1 MVGLLEGGRLAR
13 GRQLGC
19 PVASAATIVEA
30 ASAAGTEPLVRTR
43 TVNPNSVAPPAGNY
57 SHAVRL
63 ELDGATLVFVSGQL
77 PLDAQGRLVGEGD
90 MARQTEQVF
99 ENLRAILEA
108 TGAGF
113 GDVVRVGSYLTDL
126 SQLAAM
132 REVRARYLA
141 GEPPASTLV
150 GVSGLVLPGA
160 LLEVELVAAVGR
172 D

>member
-1 MVGLLEGGRLAR
+1 V
-13 GRQLGC
+13 
-19 PVASAATIVEA
+19 
-30 ASAAGTEPLVRTR
+30 AGTEPLVRTR
-43 TVNPNSVAPPAGNY
+43 TVNPDSIAPPAGNY

-108 TGAGF
+108 NGASF
-113 GDVVRVGSYLTDL
+113 RDVVRIGSYLTDL

-132 REVRARYLA
+132 REVRVRSE
-141 GEPPASTLV
+141 EPPASTLV

-160 LLEVELVAAVGR
+160 LLEVELVAAVAR

>member
-1 MVGLLEGGRLAR
+1 M
-13 GRQLGC
+13 
-19 PVASAATIVEA
+19 
-30 ASAAGTEPLVRTR
+30 RTR
-43 TVNPNSVAPPAGNY
+43 TVNPDSIAPPAGNY

-63 ELDGATLVFVSGQL
+63 ELDGAALVFVSGQL

-108 TGAGF
+108 NGASF
-113 GDVVRVGSYLTDL
+113 RDVVRIGSYLTDL
-126 SQLAAM
+126 SQLAGM
-132 REVRARYLA
+132 REVRVRYLA
-141 GEPPASTLV
+141 EEPPASTLV

-160 LLEVELVAAVGR
+160 LLEVELVAAVAR

>member
-1 MVGLLEGGRLAR
+1 
-13 GRQLGC
+13 
-19 PVASAATIVEA
+19 
-30 ASAAGTEPLVRTR
+30 VRTR
-43 TVNPNSVAPPAGNY
+43 TVNPDSVAPPAGNY

-108 TGAGF
+108 NGASF
-113 GDVVRVGSYLTDL
+113 RDVVRIGSYLTDL

-132 REVRARYLA
+132 REVRVRSE
-141 GEPPASTLV
+141 EPPASTLV

-160 LLEVELVAAVGR
+160 LLEVELVAAVG
-172 D
+172 

>member
-1 MVGLLEGGRLAR
+1 M
-13 GRQLGC
+13 
-19 PVASAATIVEA
+19 
-30 ASAAGTEPLVRTR
+30 EPLVRTR
-43 TVNPNSVAPPAGNY
+43 TVNPASIAPPAGNY

-108 TGAGF
+108 NGASF
-113 GDVVRVGSYLTDL
+113 RDVVKVGSYVTDM

-132 REVRARYLA
+132 REVRVRYLA
-141 GEPPASTLV
+141 EEPPASTLV
-150 GVSGLVLPGA
+150 GVSGLVLPEA
-160 LLEVELVAAVGR
+160 LLEVEWSPPSPGTERSRPWPHSPSAGWA
-172 D
+172 

>member
-1 MVGLLEGGRLAR
+1 MRLAR
-13 GRQLGC
+13 WSSGSVC
-19 PVASAATIVEA
+19 PIIVEA
-30 ASAAGTEPLVRTR
+30 APAAGTEPLVRTR
-43 TVNPNSVAPPAGNY
+43 TVNPDSIAPPAGNY

-77 PLDAQGRLVGEGD
+77 PLDAEGRLVGEGD

-108 TGAGF
+108 NGASF
-113 GDVVRVGSYLTDL
+113 RDVVKVGSYVTDM

-132 REVRARYLA
+132 REVRVRYLA
-141 GEPPASTLV
+141 EEPPASTLV
-150 GVSGLVLPGA
+150 GVSGLVLPDA
-160 LLEVELVAAVGR
+160 LLEVDVVAAVAR

>member
-1 MVGLLEGGRLAR
+1 M
-13 GRQLGC
+13 
-19 PVASAATIVEA
+19 
-30 ASAAGTEPLVRTR
+30 RTR
-43 TVNPNSVAPPAGNY
+43 TVNPDTVAPPVGSY

-63 ELDGATLVFVSGQL
+63 ELDGAALLFVSGQL

-108 TGAGF
+108 NGATF
-113 GDVVRVGSYLTDL
+113 RDVVKIGSYLTDL

-141 GEPPASTLV
+141 VEPPASTLV
-150 GVSGLVLPGA
+150 GVAGLVLPEA
-160 LLEVELVAAVGR
+160 LLEVEVVAAVAT
-172 D
+172 

>member
-1 MVGLLEGGRLAR
+1 V
-13 GRQLGC
+13 
-19 PVASAATIVEA
+19 
-30 ASAAGTEPLVRTR
+30 AGTEPLVRTR
-43 TVNPNSVAPPAGNY
+43 TVNPDSIAPPAGNY

-63 ELDGATLVFVSGQL
+63 ELEEVTLVFVSGQL

-108 TGAGF
+108 NGAGF
-113 GDVVRVGSYLTDL
+113 RDVVRVGSYLTDL

-132 REVRARYLA
+132 REVRGRYLA

-160 LLEVELVAAVGR
+160 LLEVELVAAVAR

>member
-1 MVGLLEGGRLAR
+1 
-13 GRQLGC
+13 
-19 PVASAATIVEA
+19 
-30 ASAAGTEPLVRTR
+30 VRTR
-43 TVNPNSVAPPAGNY
+43 TVNPDSIAPPAGNY

-63 ELDGATLVFVSGQL
+63 ELDGAALVFVSGQL
-77 PLDAQGRLVGEGD
+77 PLDTQGRLVGEGD

-108 TGAGF
+108 NGAGF
-113 GDVVRVGSYLTDL
+113 RDVVRVGSYLTDL

-132 REVRARYLA
+132 REVRVRYLA
-141 GEPPASTLV
+141 EEPPASTLV

-160 LLEVELVAAVGR
+160 LLEVELVAAVAR

>member
-1 MVGLLEGGRLAR
+1 
-13 GRQLGC
+13 
-19 PVASAATIVEA
+19 
-30 ASAAGTEPLVRTR
+30 VRTR
-43 TVNPNSVAPPAGNY
+43 TVNPDSIAPPAGSY

-63 ELDGATLVFVSGQL
+63 ELDGAALVFVSGQL

-108 TGAGF
+108 NGASF
-113 GDVVRVGSYLTDL
+113 RDVVRIGSYLTDL

-132 REVRARYLA
+132 REVRVRYLA
-141 GEPPASTLV
+141 EEPPASTLV

-160 LLEVELVAAVGR
+160 LLEVELVAAVAR

>member
-1 MVGLLEGGRLAR
+1 
-13 GRQLGC
+13 
-19 PVASAATIVEA
+19 
-30 ASAAGTEPLVRTR
+30 VRTR
-43 TVNPNSVAPPAGNY
+43 TVNPDTVAPPAGNY

-108 TGAGF
+108 NGASF
-113 GDVVRVGSYLTDL
+113 GDVVRIGSYLTDL
-126 SQLAAM
+126 SRLAAM
-132 REVRARYLA
+132 REVRARYQKRLA
-141 GEPPASTLV
+141 HYRDVRPDRPQGSRGLGNAQASFAEEPPASTLV
-150 GVSGLVLPGA
+150 GVAGLVLPGA
-160 LLEVELVAAVGR
+160 LLEVELVAAVGT